1 MGTSNNKF
9 FWKRL
14 LYIGAVLLVIGY
26 LTYLLALY
34 FQLQRSRSC
43 VYSCSNRVTW
53 QHSMQFAGLLVVY
66 FGGLSV
72 IAGCVSYLITASQKK
87 EVDNKKNTKEE

>member
-1 MGTSNNKF
+1 
-9 FWKRL
+9 
-14 LYIGAVLLVIGY
+14 
-26 LTYLLALY
+26 
-34 FQLQRSRSC
+34 
-43 VYSCSNRVTW
+43 
-53 QHSMQFAGLLVVY
+53 MQFAGLLVVY